1 MELQTL
7 LLALVCICFLRG
19 DEHSTVRRADEG
31 LQDYVP
37 LYPLTCPINTHASF
51 KKELLAGFLGVFFL
65 GILAPVRPWRVSGDH
80 RVMLRVGPTTEQQ
93 GSHFR

>member
-7 LLALVCICFLRG
+7 LLALVCICFLHG
-19 DEHSTVRRADEG
+19 DEHSTGCRADEG

-51 KKELLAGFLGVFFL
+51 EKELLAGFTGSLLSWNPGTRSPMESL
-65 GILAPVRPWRVSGDH
+65 WRPRGNAKIRSH
-80 RVMLRVGPTTEQQ
+80 Q
-93 GSHFR
+93 GATRESF